1 MNKEISAEMLLGHLY
16 PELELLWTVRHRG
29 TFYRNYSP
37 DVMDI
42 DEENMSVDIAR
53 DGLLKL
59 IPPALLTGDFELTN
73 TDAKG
78 KNHTTSFKSR
88 YEAMKQRLHL
98 LDEAFLPIDTFRFR
112 TRLATEHHLEDIL
125 AIKVEHV
132 LKEYYGIDLSTVTD
146 ELVKKAAML
155 MPYLNKRRGDVRYV
169 KRILETIAGHKVRMR
184 QSAYSDTDNS
194 RYWIQK
200 VDFDIHVDGLDT
212 ESYRKEETR
221 LKPLTE
227 FLSEYFIPV
236 DIICNFNIVGKN
248 KENKLLNYNS
258 NVL

>member
-1 MNKEISAEMLLGHLY
+1 MLIINKASAGSGKTYNLVYEFIIMLLGYKPNDSKQSEYKLKTKLNNEHSKILAI
-16 PELELLWTVRHRG
+16 
-29 TFYRNYSP
+29 TFTNKAT
-37 DVMDI
+37 
-42 DEENMSVDIAR
+42 EE
-53 DGLLKL
+53 
-59 IPPALLTGDFELTN
+59 
-73 TDAKG
+73 
-78 KNHTTSFKSR
+78 
-88 YEAMKQRLHL
+88 MKQRIHILE
-98 LDEAFLPIDTFRFR
+98 EAFLPIDTFRFR
-112 TRLATEHHLEDIL
+112 TRLATERHLEDIL

>member
-112 TRLATEHHLEDIL
+112 TRLATERHLE
-125 AIKVEHV
+125 AI
-132 LKEYYGIDLSTVTD
+132 LSTGTD

>member
-29 TFYRNYSP
+29 TFYRNYSS

-59 IPPALLTGDFELTN
+59 LPPALLTGDFELTK

-78 KNHTTSFKSR
+78 KNHTASFKAR

-112 TRLATEHHLEDIL
+112 TRLATERRLEDIL
-125 AIKVEHV
+125 AMKVNHV

-146 ELVKKAAML
+146 KLVREAAML

-169 KRILETIAGHKVRMR
+169 KRILETIAGHKVKVR

-200 VDFDIHVDGLDT
+200 VDFDIRVDGLDT
-212 ESYRKEETR
+212 DGYSKEEAR

-227 FLSEYFIPV
+227 FLSEYFMPV
-236 DIICNFNIVGKN
+236 DVICSFNIVGTN